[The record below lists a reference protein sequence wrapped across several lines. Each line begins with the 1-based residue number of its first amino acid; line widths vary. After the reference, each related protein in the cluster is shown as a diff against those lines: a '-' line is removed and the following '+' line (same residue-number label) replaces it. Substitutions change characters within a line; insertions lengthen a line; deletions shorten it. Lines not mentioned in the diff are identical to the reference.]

1 MLPSL
6 GGYQMEYAFSL
17 VLQDFVHATEVS
29 YEDTR
34 EFIIICPSCHEH
46 VRKIGSEVLSRQYFA
61 HFPLKGN
68 STASYGCN
76 RSSKSDTA
84 PSRCCRVD
92 SNSTS
97 CSRKLRRS

>member
-6 GGYQMEYAFSL
+6 GGCQMEYAFSL

-29 YEDTR
+29 YEDIR

-61 HFPLKGN
+61 HFPERETRLRATGATDHQREIRHQAGVAAW
-68 STASYGCN
+68 TATRQVAC
-76 RSSKSDTA
+76 A
-84 PSRCCRVD
+84 I
-92 SNSTS
+92 
-97 CSRKLRRS
+97 